1 MRVIFIFSLIFSVKA
16 KYGDVA
22 LDESESSEEEDDD
35 AEVCIQYIT
44 FF

>member
-1 MRVIFIFSLIFSVKA
+1 MFLVKA

-35 AEVCIQYIT
+35 AEVC
-44 FF
+44 F